1 MYKVKFLRDKIS
13 VTWEELGS
21 YNSELVAVQ
30 AANAAAKDYF
40 GIQVED
46 PDGVCIWSA

>member
-21 YNSELVAVQ
+21 YNSELVALQ
-30 AANAAAKDYF
+30 AAKKVVSEYH
-40 GIQVED
+40 GVKVED